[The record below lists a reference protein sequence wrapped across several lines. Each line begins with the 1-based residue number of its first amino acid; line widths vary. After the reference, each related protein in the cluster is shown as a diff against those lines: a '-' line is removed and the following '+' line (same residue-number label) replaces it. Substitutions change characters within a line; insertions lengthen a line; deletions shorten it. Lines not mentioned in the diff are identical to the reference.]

1 MKRKIIFLTFLAV
14 LTLAVSCNKNEVYF
28 VFQGIDN
35 GSWDKDSVVSFE
47 LDSLPFNPLL
57 KYNMELEV
65 VHSSVYPYRDLW
77 IGISHNLIDT
87 LFVQD
92 SLKVELVN
100 DAGDKAG
107 SGNAGLYHLSVPYK
121 NNIAFDSTKVYCINV
136 GHIMRDNEIKGI
148 HKIGVKIYE
157 ADINN

>member
-1 MKRKIIFLTFLAV
+1 MKRKIIFLTFLAM
-14 LTLAVSCNKNEVYF
+14 LTLAVSCNRNEVYF

-35 GSWDKDSVVSFE
+35 GSWNKDSVVNFE

-65 VHSSVYPYRDLW
+65 VHSNAYPYRDLW
-77 IGISHNLIDT
+77 IVISHNLIDT

-92 SLKVELVN
+92 TLKIELVN
-100 DAGDKAG
+100 DTRDKVG
-107 SGNAGLYHLSVPYK
+107 SGNAGLYHLSVPYN
-121 NNIAFDSTKVYCINV
+121 NNITFDSTNVYCINV
-136 GHIMRDNEIKGI
+136 EHIMRDKEVKGI
-148 HKIGVKIYE
+148 HKIGIKIYE